1 MPFIEREGQ
10 RLFFETIDVT
20 APWIA
25 EPQTVLF
32 HHGIGT
38 TSGIWAE
45 WLPIL
50 GSTYR
55 LVRLDMR
62 GFGESPAQVERWS
75 WRTLA
80 ADVLAVA
87 DAAGLSRFHFVGES
101 IGGTL
106 GLYMAIH
113 DAERLLSLTVSN
125 GAHRGTAVKNV
136 DPWREMIARE
146 GQAAWSRRLME
157 WRFHPGALSEAQYE
171 WFHRVQSTSSVD
183 ATLGLAGL
191 LLGADLTGEV
201 SKIHAPTLL
210 LCPDDSPFIPV
221 GISVDLY
228 QRLADAELQVFAHS
242 RHGLPYSHGPQC
254 AAVLKR
260 FLARRF
266 ATGAS
271 AGLDRQRV

>member
-1 MPFIEREGQ
+1 MPVIEREGQ
-10 RLFFETIDVT
+10 RLFFEKIDVT
-20 APWIA
+20 APWVA
-25 EPQTVLF
+25 EPETILF

-38 TSGIWAE
+38 TSGLWAD
-45 WLPIL
+45 WLPVL
-50 GSTYR
+50 ASAYR

-62 GFGESPAQVERWS
+62 GFGQSPAHAASWS
-75 WRTLA
+75 WQALA

-113 DAERLLSLTVSN
+113 HGERLLSLTVSN

-136 DPWREMIARE
+136 DPWREMIERD
-146 GQAAWSRRLME
+146 GQAAWSRQLMQ
-157 WRFHPGALSEAQYE
+157 WRFHPDALTEVQYD
-171 WFHRVQSTSSVD
+171 WFHGVQSTCSVD
-183 ATLGLAGL
+183 ATLGLAQL
-191 LLGADLTGEV
+191 LLDADLTGEV
-201 SKIHAPTLL
+201 SKVRVPTLL

-221 GISVDLY
+221 AISVDLY
-228 QRLADAELQVFAHS
+228 QRLPDAELQVFAHT
-242 RHGLPYSHGPQC
+242 RHGLPYSHGSRC

-266 ATGAS
+266 ASGAS
-271 AGLDRQRV
+271 VNRPRA